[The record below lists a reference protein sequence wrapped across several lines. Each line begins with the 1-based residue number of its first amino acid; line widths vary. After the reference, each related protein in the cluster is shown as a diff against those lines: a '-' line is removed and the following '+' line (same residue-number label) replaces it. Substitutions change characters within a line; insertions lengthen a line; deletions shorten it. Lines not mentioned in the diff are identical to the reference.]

1 MDDGRWQLYIPEFYE
16 LDFESKIF
24 AKVAEKSETSPVD
37 DLLDSHSRSFILLAA
52 RTLMLDILMLEA
64 LLVVDDLPTSN
75 VIHFETE
82 MVESRKLG
90 SIQEPAWGTRPVDVP
105 EGRWRLMQE
114 NLYPN
119 LVSIVLLDGIKDDL
133 EFRIKIDN
141 EINHN
146 LMYSSNS
153 VNPSEPLLESQYV
166 WVIAGIALVM
176 LGIGIENKRRTNA
189 KNILSQFALENKW
202 D

>member
-1 MDDGRWQLYIPEFYE
+1 MIYPHQI
-16 LDFESKIF
+16 
-24 AKVAEKSETSPVD
+24 
-37 DLLDSHSRSFILLAA
+37 
-52 RTLMLDILMLEA
+52 
-64 LLVVDDLPTSN
+64 
-75 VIHFETE
+75 IHFETE

-105 EGRWRLMQE
+105 EGRWRLLQE

-119 LVSIVLLDGIKDDL
+119 LVSIILLDGIKDDL
-133 EFRIKIDN
+133 EFRIKIDT

-153 VNPSEPLLESQYV
+153 VKPSEPLLESQYV
-166 WVIAGIALVM
+166 CVIVGISLVL

-189 KNILSQFALENKW
+189 KNILSQFALDNKW

>member
-1 MDDGRWQLYIPEFYE
+1 
-16 LDFESKIF
+16 
-24 AKVAEKSETSPVD
+24 
-37 DLLDSHSRSFILLAA
+37 
-52 RTLMLDILMLEA
+52 MLDILMLEA

-90 SIQEPAWGTRPVDVP
+90 SIQEPAWGTRPSDVP

-141 EINHN
+141 EISHN

-153 VNPSEPLLESQYV
+153 VKPSEPLLESQYV
-166 WVIAGIALVM
+166 WVIAGIALIL

-189 KNILSQFALENKW
+189 KNILNQFALENKW

>member
-1 MDDGRWQLYIPEFYE
+1 
-16 LDFESKIF
+16 
-24 AKVAEKSETSPVD
+24 
-37 DLLDSHSRSFILLAA
+37 
-52 RTLMLDILMLEA
+52 
-64 LLVVDDLPTSN
+64 
-75 VIHFETE
+75 
-82 MVESRKLG
+82 
-90 SIQEPAWGTRPVDVP
+90 
-105 EGRWRLMQE
+105 MQE

-146 LMYSSNS
+146 LMYSTNS
-153 VNPSEPLLESQYV
+153 VKPSEPLLESQYV
-166 WVIAGIALVM
+166 WVIIGIALIL

>member
-1 MDDGRWQLYIPEFYE
+1 
-16 LDFESKIF
+16 
-24 AKVAEKSETSPVD
+24 
-37 DLLDSHSRSFILLAA
+37 
-52 RTLMLDILMLEA
+52 MLDILMLEA
-64 LLVVDDLPTSN
+64 LLVVDDLPNSN
-75 VIHFETE
+75 IIKFETE

-119 LVSIVLLDGIKDDL
+119 LVSIILLDGIKDDL
-133 EFRIKIDN
+133 EFRVRIDT
-141 EINHN
+141 EIDHN

-153 VNPSEPLLESQYV
+153 VQPSEPLLESQYI
-166 WVIAGIALVM
+166 WIISGISLVL
-176 LGIGIENKRRTNA
+176 LGIGIESKRRKNA
-189 KNILSQFALENKW
+189 KHLLRQFAYENKW

>member
-1 MDDGRWQLYIPEFYE
+1 
-16 LDFESKIF
+16 
-24 AKVAEKSETSPVD
+24 
-37 DLLDSHSRSFILLAA
+37 
-52 RTLMLDILMLEA
+52 MLEA
-64 LLVVDDLPTSN
+64 LLVVDDLPNSN
-75 VIHFETE
+75 IIKFETE

-119 LVSIVLLDGIKDDL
+119 LVSIILLDGIKDDL
-133 EFRIKIDN
+133 EFRVRIDT
-141 EINHN
+141 EIDHN

-153 VNPSEPLLESQYV
+153 VQPSEPLLESQYV
-166 WVIAGIALVM
+166 WIISGISLVL
-176 LGIGIENKRRTNA
+176 LGIGIESERRKNA
-189 KNILSQFALENKW
+189 KHLLRQFAYENKW

>member
-1 MDDGRWQLYIPEFYE
+1 
-16 LDFESKIF
+16 
-24 AKVAEKSETSPVD
+24 
-37 DLLDSHSRSFILLAA
+37 
-52 RTLMLDILMLEA
+52 MLDILMLEA
-64 LLVVDDLPTSN
+64 LLVVDDLPNSN
-75 VIHFETE
+75 IIKFETE

-119 LVSIVLLDGIKDDL
+119 LVSIILLDGIKDDL
-133 EFRIKIDN
+133 EFRVRIDT
-141 EINHN
+141 EIDHN

-153 VNPSEPLLESQYV
+153 VQPSEPLLESQYI
-166 WVIAGIALVM
+166 WIISGISLVL
-176 LGIGIENKRRTNA
+176 LGIGIESKRRKNA
-189 KNILSQFALENKW
+189 KHILRQFAYENKW